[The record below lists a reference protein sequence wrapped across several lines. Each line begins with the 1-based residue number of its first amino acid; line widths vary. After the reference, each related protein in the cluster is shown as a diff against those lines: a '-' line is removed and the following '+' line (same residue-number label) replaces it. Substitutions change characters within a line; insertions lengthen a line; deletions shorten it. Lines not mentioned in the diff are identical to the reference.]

1 MGRKAPATD
10 YHALQREIKEI
21 DRLEDEELNYLRE
34 ILFCYLRVSTKGQ
47 VEDGHSIQ
55 NQRAIGKRLARK
67 LDMTYYE
74 LNEGGK
80 SSSRGERPVFEELKS
95 AIMRGE
101 VKHLWYYSRS
111 RWTRTTIEDL
121 LMKENYFKPYKTKI
135 YEGENGTLRNFKESA
150 PEMLDEILTVV
161 QQFDR
166 KQRREISISGKRH
179 LSRAQGKNGVF
190 MGGTINFGYANVD
203 KKWTVN
209 KEEAVHVK
217 KMFSMYMQGKSLQ
230 DIKSHL
236 DSKGVKPRR
245 SKLWNIGSILA
256 ILNNTV
262 YLGEYN
268 WVDKESLETFNIR
281 FEPIITHSMFKRVSN
296 RIDKNKKNQGNNR
309 RQYDSLL
316 SDFMV
321 CSCGEKIAG
330 NVNKTV
336 NRKVY
341 LCASKHNNWKGKIT
355 EECFNRRSM
364 NMDLTDDFIVSKIRE
379 IVTNS
384 TILKERFKEDILAT
398 KGFESSKVDLE
409 KSFREKSI
417 SKVNKQIELSV
428 KSISANEVNH
438 MLKKTEDAIYEEI
451 KKVLEKEKV
460 FLEDKKATLVAEIEE
475 LDNRKDWLDWVGRY
489 GEDMTK
495 KFENVT
501 TELLEGIVDSII
513 VHPSHG
519 YNRDEVKKQ
528 LGHRMIVN
536 FKQPIV
542 EDSIEYHTDNKS
554 DGYNVINGKKM
565 IKLKPLAIPKGGRGK
580 TAKKNHRI

>member
-217 KMFSMYMQGKSLQ
+217 KMFSMYMQGKSMQ

-256 ILNNTV
+256 ILNNKV

-296 RIDKNKKNQGNNR
+296 RIDKNKKNQGR
-309 RQYDSLL
+309 RKS
-316 SDFMV
+316 
-321 CSCGEKIAG
+321 EK
-330 NVNKTV
+330 
-336 NRKVY
+336 R
-341 LCASKHNNWKGKIT
+341 C
-355 EECFNRRSM
+355 
-364 NMDLTDDFIVSKIRE
+364 
-379 IVTNS
+379 
-384 TILKERFKEDILAT
+384 
-398 KGFESSKVDLE
+398 
-409 KSFREKSI
+409 
-417 SKVNKQIELSV
+417 
-428 KSISANEVNH
+428 
-438 MLKKTEDAIYEEI
+438 
-451 KKVLEKEKV
+451 
-460 FLEDKKATLVAEIEE
+460 
-475 LDNRKDWLDWVGRY
+475 
-489 GEDMTK
+489 
-495 KFENVT
+495 
-501 TELLEGIVDSII
+501 
-513 VHPSHG
+513 
-519 YNRDEVKKQ
+519 
-528 LGHRMIVN
+528 
-536 FKQPIV
+536 
-542 EDSIEYHTDNKS
+542 
-554 DGYNVINGKKM
+554 
-565 IKLKPLAIPKGGRGK
+565 RGK
-580 TAKKNHRI
+580 SKKS